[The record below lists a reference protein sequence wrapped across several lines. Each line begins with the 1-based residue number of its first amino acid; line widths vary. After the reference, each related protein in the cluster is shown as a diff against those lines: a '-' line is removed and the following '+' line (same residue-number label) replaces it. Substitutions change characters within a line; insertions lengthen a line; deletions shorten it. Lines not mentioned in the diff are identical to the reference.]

1 MNGFADV
8 QTTGQ
13 ILEAPFPAS
22 DPSHVVR
29 RAASQSSPIYFAAI
43 FGWTMS
49 AVSAA
54 MCAIVRMPLGSP
66 HWLVFAKAWLLA
78 AAIISCATVLT
89 VWCVERRRSGYA
101 LVLVPTLAV
110 IFLPCLAWLI
120 GRATDIVAYPLLLGL
135 VAIGVRQV
143 VAARGMP
150 GSRFTLALACGCVAG
165 AGYFF
170 LVNSRGYA
178 TVLTPELALVGTQH
192 LDTLFHASIAN
203 MLVKHGALSTG
214 IDGLV
219 PIKYHVLSHI
229 WLGCLGLWLGVTTL
243 DAYYIGA
250 QIVAIPVLLFSLA
263 LATHLLRSPETG
275 LTDNALVTLM
285 PLLLLFIV
293 DLWGWTHYLVSE
305 SYFLAMILF
314 LLSLPLLAEIAADQ
328 FRLRPSL
335 QVAALV
341 IVGIL
346 ILVSKISV
354 GVIFWGA
361 AGFLLWR
368 QLGLTFLNLIKLA
381 PPILLLVGLFA
392 AISSPDSETYVHAV
406 SLFSFIR
413 VFPHGAWPNIL
424 ANLVLLYAASRIWL
438 SGSARDRKCAET
450 FAIIAIGSLLP
461 ALLLD
466 IAGGSDYYFAN
477 VGTWACIVFLIAY
490 GTAIFGERSLRLLT
504 PGAVILAIL
513 VVVLATDEKTGS
525 LKKFATQFED
535 LRTRVRKL
543 NGESTGAEITTRQRL
558 FELLAP
564 GHPARQ
570 ALAEEVKRTPGAQ
583 AMQTLQSMGMSQDRH
598 AAVFVPPDNAA
609 FWSTYED
616 CRGDPFFVP
625 AILGAPMLKGLNPS
639 ALKCARDPYYSF
651 AVYPPAAG
659 SEASTDQQLCARA
672 ADLGFDTVVV
682 LMTPATGRKMQCAK
696 VKP

>member
-1 MNGFADV
+1 V
-8 QTTGQ
+8 QTAGQ
-13 ILEAPFPAS
+13 ILEAPFAAS
-22 DPSHVVR
+22 DPSHAVP
-29 RAASQSSPIYFAAI
+29 RAASHSSPIYFAAI

-54 MCAIVRMPLGSP
+54 MGAIVRMPLGSP

-89 VWCVERRRSGYA
+89 VWCVEQRRSGYA
-101 LVLVPTLAV
+101 PVLVSTLAL

-135 VAIGVRQV
+135 VVIGVRQV
-143 VAARGMP
+143 VASRGMP
-150 GSRFTLALACGCVAG
+150 GSRFMLALACGCVAG

-178 TVLTPELALVGTQH
+178 TVLTPELALAGTQH

-263 LATHLLRSPETG
+263 LATHLLRPPGTG
-275 LTDNALVTLM
+275 SADSALVTLM
-285 PLLLLFIV
+285 PLLLLFIT
-293 DLWGWTHYLVSE
+293 DLWDWTSYLVSE

-335 QVAALV
+335 QMTALV

-346 ILVSKISV
+346 MLVSKISV

-392 AISSPDSETYVHAV
+392 AISSPDTGTYVQAI
-406 SLFSFIR
+406 SLFSFIQL
-413 VFPHGAWPNIL
+413 FPNGAWPNIL
-424 ANLVLLYAASRIWL
+424 ANLVLLCAASRIWL
-438 SGSARDRKCAET
+438 SGSTRDRKCAET

-477 VGTWACIVFLIAY
+477 VGTWACIAFLIAY
-490 GTAIFGERSLRLLT
+490 RTAIFGERCLRFLT
-504 PGAVILAIL
+504 PGVVILAIL
-513 VVVLATDEKTGS
+513 GVVLATDEKTGS
-525 LKKFATQFED
+525 LKKFAIQFED

-543 NGESTGAEITTRQRL
+543 NGESIGADITTRQRL

-564 GHPARQ
+564 GHPARG

-583 AMQTLQSMGMSQDRH
+583 AMQTLQSMGLSQDRH
-598 AAVFVPPDNAA
+598 AAVFVPPDNSA

-625 AILGAPMLKGLNPS
+625 AILGAPMLKGLNPT

-651 AVYPPAAG
+651 AAYPADAR

-672 ADLGFDTVVV
+672 ADAGFDTVVV
-682 LMTPATGRKMQCAK
+682 LMTPGTGRKMQCVKAK
-696 VKP
+696 P

>member
-1 MNGFADV
+1 
-8 QTTGQ
+8 
-13 ILEAPFPAS
+13 
-22 DPSHVVR
+22 
-29 RAASQSSPIYFAAI
+29 
-43 FGWTMS
+43 MS
-49 AVSAA
+49 VVSAA
-54 MCAIVRMPLGSP
+54 MGAIVRMPLGSP
-66 HWLVFAKAWLLA
+66 HWFVFAKACLLA
-78 AAIISCATVLT
+78 GAIISCATVLT
-89 VWCVERRRSGYA
+89 VWRVEQRRSGYA
-101 LVLVPTLAV
+101 PVLVSALAV

-135 VAIGVRQV
+135 VAIGARQI
-143 VAARGMP
+143 VAARGVP
-150 GSRFTLALACGCVAG
+150 GNRFMLALTCGCVAG
-165 AGYFF
+165 VGYFF
-170 LVNSRGYA
+170 LVNSKGYA

-214 IDGLV
+214 LDGLV

-263 LATHLLRSPETG
+263 LATHLLRSPKTG
-275 LTDNALVTLM
+275 PTDSALVTLI

-314 LLSLPLLAEIAADQ
+314 LLSLPLLAEITADQ
-328 FRLRPSL
+328 FRLRPSF
-335 QVAALV
+335 QVVALV

-346 ILVSKISV
+346 ILVSKVSV

-368 QLGLTFLNLIKLA
+368 QLGLTLLNLIKLA
-381 PPILLLVGLFA
+381 SPILLLVGLFA
-392 AISSPDSETYVHAV
+392 AISSPDSDTYVPAL
-406 SLFSFIR
+406 SLFSFVR
-413 VFPHGAWPNIL
+413 EYPHGAWPNIL
-424 ANLVLLYAASRIWL
+424 ANLVLLYAAARIWL
-438 SGSARDRKCAET
+438 SGSTRDRKCAET

-461 ALLLD
+461 VLLLD

-477 VGTWACIVFLIAY
+477 VGTWACIVFLSAY
-490 GTAIFGERSLRLLT
+490 RTALFGERSFRFLT
-504 PGAVILAIL
+504 PGVVILVIL

-543 NGESTGAEITTRQRL
+543 NGESIGADITTRQRL

-564 GHPARQ
+564 GHPARG

-583 AMQTLQSMGMSQDRH
+583 TMQTLQFMGLSQARH
-598 AAVFVPPDNAA
+598 AAVFVPPDNSA

-616 CRGDPFFVP
+616 CRGDPLFVP
-625 AILGAPMLKGLNPS
+625 ATLGAPMLKGLNPS
-639 ALKCARDPYYSF
+639 ALKCARYPYALGYDSS
-651 AVYPPAAG
+651 AA
-659 SEASTDQQLCARA
+659 SEMSTDRELCARVA
-672 ADLGFDTVVV
+672 NSAFTTVLILDASIV
-682 LMTPATGRKMQCAK
+682 GRKIECGK
-696 VKP
+696 

>member
-1 MNGFADV
+1 
-8 QTTGQ
+8 
-13 ILEAPFPAS
+13 
-22 DPSHVVR
+22 
-29 RAASQSSPIYFAAI
+29 
-43 FGWTMS
+43 MS

-89 VWCVERRRSGYA
+89 VRCVEQRRSGYA
-101 LVLVPTLAV
+101 PVLVSTLAV

-150 GSRFTLALACGCVAG
+150 GNRFMLALACGCVAG
-165 AGYFF
+165 IGYFF
-170 LVNSRGYA
+170 LVNSKGYA

-214 IDGLV
+214 LDGLV

-250 QIVAIPVLLFSLA
+250 QIVAIPVLLFSLI
-263 LATHLLRSPETG
+263 LATELLRKRDDG
-275 LTDNALVTLM
+275 LVHGSLVTLL
-285 PLLLLFIV
+285 PLLLLFV
-293 DLWGWTHYLVSE
+293 ADLWGTTSYLVSE
-305 SYFLAMILF
+305 SYFFAMILF
-314 LLSLPLLAEIAADQ
+314 LLALPLLAEIAADQ
-328 FRLRPSL
+328 CLLRPGL
-335 QVAALV
+335 QVATLI

-368 QLGLTFLNLIKLA
+368 QLGPTLLNLLKLA
-381 PPILLLVGLFA
+381 VPILLVVGLFA
-392 AISSPDSETYVHAV
+392 AISSPDSDTYVHAV
-406 SLFSFIR
+406 GLFSFAQQYPR
-413 VFPHGAWPNIL
+413 AAWPNIL
-424 ANLVLLYAASRIWL
+424 ANLVLLCAASWIWL
-438 SGSARDRKCAET
+438 SGSTRDRKCAET
-450 FAIIAIGSLLP
+450 FAVIAIGSLLP

-477 VGTWACIVFLIAY
+477 IGTWACIVFLSAY
-490 GTAIFGERSLRLLT
+490 RAALFGERSLGLLT
-504 PGAVILAIL
+504 PGVVIVAIL
-513 VVVLATDEKTGS
+513 VVVLATDEKSGS
-525 LKKFATQFED
+525 LEKFATQFED
-535 LRTRVRKL
+535 LRIRVRML
-543 NGESTGAEITTRQRL
+543 NGESAGPATSTGRRL

-564 GHPARQ
+564 GHPARR

-583 AMQTLQSMGMSQDRH
+583 ALQTLQSMALSQDRY
-598 AAVFVPPDNAA
+598 AAVFVPADNAA
-609 FWSTYED
+609 FWNTYED

-639 ALKCARDPYYSF
+639 ALKCARDPFYSF
-651 AVYPPAAG
+651 AVYPPDAG
-659 SEASTDQQLCARA
+659 SEASTDQQLCSRA
-672 ADLGFDTVVV
+672 ADLRFDTVVV
-682 LMTPATGRKMQCAK
+682 LMTPATGRKMQCGKAK
-696 VKP
+696 P

>member
-1 MNGFADV
+1 MGFADV
-8 QTTGQ
+8 QMAGQ
-13 ILEAPFPAS
+13 ILDAPLPVS
-22 DPSHVVR
+22 DPGQAVPHV
-29 RAASQSSPIYFAAI
+29 ASPSSPVYFAAI

-49 AVSAA
+49 AVAAA

-66 HWLVFAKAWLLA
+66 HGFVFVKAWLLA

-89 VWCVERRRSGYA
+89 VWRVEQRRGGYSP
-101 LVLVPTLAV
+101 VLLSTLAV

-120 GRATDIVAYPLLLGL
+120 GRATDVVAYPLLIGL

-143 VAARGMP
+143 VAARRLP
-150 GSRFTLALACGCVAG
+150 GSRFMLALACGCVAG
-165 AGYFF
+165 AGYFV
-170 LVNSRGYA
+170 LVNSKGYA

-214 IDGLV
+214 LDGLV

-229 WLGCLGLWLGVTTL
+229 WLGCLGLWLGVPTL

-263 LATHLLRSPETG
+263 LATHLLRSPRNG
-275 LTDNALVTLM
+275 LTDSALVLLI
-285 PLLLLFIV
+285 PLLLLFIAEW
-293 DLWGWTHYLVSE
+293 WGWTHYLVSE
-305 SYFLAMILF
+305 SYFLAIILF
-314 LLSLPLLAEIAADQ
+314 LIALPLLAEIAADE

-346 ILVSKISV
+346 ILVAKISV

-368 QLGLTFLNLIKLA
+368 QLGLTLLNLIKLA
-381 PPILLLVGLFA
+381 PPILLLVWLFA
-392 AISSPDSETYVHAV
+392 SIISPDSDIYLQAI
-406 SLFSFIR
+406 SPFSFSR
-413 VFPHGAWPNIL
+413 EFPHGAWPNIV
-424 ANLVLLYAASRIWL
+424 ANLLLLYAASRIWL
-438 SGSARDRKCAET
+438 SGSTRDRKCTET

-477 VGTWACIVFLIAY
+477 VGTWACIVFLTAY
-490 GTAIFGERSLRLLT
+490 GAAIFGEPRLRLLT

-513 VVVLATDEKTGS
+513 VVALATDEKTSS
-525 LKKFATQFED
+525 LKKFAAQFED
-535 LRTRVRKL
+535 LRTRVHTL
-543 NGESTGAEITTRQRL
+543 NGESIGPDITTRQRL

-564 GHPARQ
+564 GNPARV

-583 AMQTLQSMGMSQDRH
+583 AMQTLKSMGLSQDRH
-598 AAVFVPPDNAA
+598 AAVFVPPDNSA
-609 FWSTYED
+609 FWSNYED
-616 CRGDPFFVP
+616 CRGDPFLVP
-625 AILGAPMLKGLNPS
+625 ATLGAPMLKGLNPP
-639 ALKCARDPYYSF
+639 ALKCSRYPYALGY
-651 AVYPPAAG
+651 
-659 SEASTDQQLCARA
+659 DARA
-672 ADLGFDTVVV
+672 VSETSPDQELCDQSVASGFATLFILV
-682 LMTPATGRKMQCAK
+682 TPTTGRKIQCP
-696 VKP
+696 VPPR